1 MEIFSEYAGGHL
13 AALAQN
19 NFDAATRPDFAVLGY
34 PAYVGA
40 STPVAKDAPPTFM
53 FINDDDGLATGAGEY
68 FVALRKAKISAEFH
82 VFRRGGHGIG
92 ATGRAPGFEKLGYS
106 KWPELLGIWLGDLGL
121 LR

>member
-1 MEIFSEYAGGHL
+1 MYIA
-13 AALAQN
+13 
-19 NFDAATRPDFAVLGY
+19 
-34 PAYVGA
+34 
-40 STPVAKDAPPTFM
+40 TFM
-53 FINDDDGLATGAGEY
+53 FINDDNGLATGAGEY
-68 FVALRKAKISAEFH
+68 YLALRKAKIPTKFH